1 MDGTVGNE
9 DGTIKRMVETAKKRT
24 IPRTMVILRGGIR
37 LVLGRVKPNSVCC
50 TGMIQ
55 QLQSSRGLT
64 QSVL

>member
-9 DGTIKRMVETAKKRT
+9 DGTVKRMVETAKKRT
-24 IPRTMVILRGGIR
+24 IPRTMIILRGGIR

-55 QLQSSRGLT
+55 QLRSSPRLSQGV
-64 QSVL
+64 S